1 MEVPLILQFSI
12 ALFTGMV
19 AATFVPPVRRA
30 IPRPVEV
37 SLWVAFVTVCVL
49 GVTSITDKNAREVST
64 SAFWGADQIFNTTVG
79 LMLAGVG
86 GWIHDHRFSIASW
99 LVIVAGTDIFA
110 LMFLHSARNAQPWRP
125 RVWLREWMEIPIPV
139 AEPAYAGQSS
149 RSDALLDVNRRIAAW
164 GAIAATAALA
174 ALVELSIWMR
184 DVMVPRQAG
193 RLAHAAAAGRVESRT
208 RLDSLRDAT
217 DHLRFA
223 ARSWYSAA
231 GEPVLNDLA
240 TRTAR
245 AAKRSLKPV
254 ALRPGEIVDI
264 QALLSAQSIGWY
276 GPLTTGSMPTP
287 GENDAAQSPR
297 SDRLAS

>member
-1 MEVPLILQFSI
+1 VELPLLLQFSI

-30 IPRPVEV
+30 IPRPVEIV
-37 SLWVAFVTVCVL
+37 LWVAFVTVCVL
-49 GVTSITDKNAREVST
+49 GVTSITDKNARELSW
-64 SAFWGADQIFNTTVG
+64 SAVWGAEQIFNTTVG
-79 LMLAGVG
+79 LTIGGAAGWVYE
-86 GWIHDHRFSIASW
+86 HRFPIASW
-99 LVIVAGTDIFA
+99 LVIIAGADIFA
-110 LMFLHSARNAQPWRP
+110 LMFIRSARSAQRWQP
-125 RVWLREWMEIPIPV
+125 RVRLREWMEIPV
-139 AEPAYAGQSS
+139 AVAPAAGRQTAAG
-149 RSDALLDVNRRIAAW
+149 DPLAGINRRIAAW
-164 GAIAATAALA
+164 GAIAGTAALA
-174 ALVELSIWMR
+174 TLVEVAIWFR

-193 RLAHAAAAGRVESRT
+193 RLAHAAAIGKVESRA

-217 DHLRFA
+217 AHLQYA

-231 GEPVLNDLA
+231 GEPVISDLA

-264 QALLSAQSIGWY
+264 QALLGAQSIGWY
-276 GPLTTGSMPTP
+276 GPLATGPMLSP
-287 GENDAAQSPR
+287 GENDAAESQR